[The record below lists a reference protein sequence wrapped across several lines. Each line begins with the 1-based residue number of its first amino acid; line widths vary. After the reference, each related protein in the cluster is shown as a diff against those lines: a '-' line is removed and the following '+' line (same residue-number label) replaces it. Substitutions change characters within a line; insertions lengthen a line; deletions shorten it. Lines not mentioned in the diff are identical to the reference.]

1 MARKAKQ
8 PASTS
13 SEQKDAADQQVPVGN
28 GEGDAG
34 AQAPADPKVTEPKN
48 APQDKPTT
56 GEPEMRRFKANW
68 AIRCSKR
75 TPNADGLIALSEAE
89 HAELAKAG
97 AVDGDWAQGAEVDG

>member
-1 MARKAKQ
+1 
-8 PASTS
+8 
-13 SEQKDAADQQVPVGN
+13 
-28 GEGDAG
+28 
-34 AQAPADPKVTEPKN
+34 
-48 APQDKPTT
+48 
-56 GEPEMRRFKANW
+56 MRRFKANW